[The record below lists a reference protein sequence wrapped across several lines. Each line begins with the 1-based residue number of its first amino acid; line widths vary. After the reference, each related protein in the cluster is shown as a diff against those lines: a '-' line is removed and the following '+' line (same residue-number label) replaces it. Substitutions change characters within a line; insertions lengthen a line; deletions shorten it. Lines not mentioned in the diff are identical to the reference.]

1 MIKIGPKKIDTNI
14 FLAPLSGCSD
24 LAFRLI
30 SREHGAKFCFF
41 EMVDSN
47 CLVRGP
53 RHKTFSILKTIEPDS
68 PIAAQLLGNDPSV
81 MLRAAR
87 EVMGCANISFLDI
100 NAACPAKKIIKKKA
114 GSYLLYDQG
123 TLSKIVKKL
132 SSALSI
138 PVTVKMRLGYEKE
151 TLKDILKF
159 AKTCES
165 SGAQAIFVH
174 GRTRSQGYMGEVDY
188 RSIKAIK
195 DSVKIPVFGAGNIL
209 SPELAKKMLD
219 QTGCDGI
226 LVARGA
232 LGNPWIFSQIEEYL
246 NNGRTMPPVNFSVKK
261 AVLKKHLFYV
271 ERYKVMSPSNKA
283 GFMCKVATWYLRGF
297 PKATRIRQ
305 KISIVKRYEE
315 MIKLIDELTG
325 P

>member
-1 MIKIGPKKIDTNI
+1 MIKIGSKKIDTNI

-53 RHKTFSILKTIEPDS
+53 RHKTFSILKTVERDT
-68 PIAAQLLGNDPSV
+68 PIAAQLLGSDPSV
-81 MLRAAR
+81 MLKAAR
-87 EVMGCANISFLDI
+87 EVMGCAKIAFLDI

-114 GSYLLYDQG
+114 GSYLLYDQR

-132 SSALSI
+132 SSGLSI
-138 PVTVKMRLGYEKE
+138 PITVKMRLGYETE

-165 SGAQAIFVH
+165 NGAQAIFVH
-174 GRTRSQGYMGEVDY
+174 GRTRAQGYMGEIDY
-188 RSIKAIK
+188 ESIKAIK

-209 SPELAKKMLD
+209 SPELAKKMFD

-232 LGNPWIFSQIEEYL
+232 LGNPWIFSQIKEYL
-246 NNGRTMPPVNFSVKK
+246 NTGRTMPPVNFSAKK
-261 AVLKKHLFYV
+261 AALKKHLFYV
-271 ERYKVMSPSNKA
+271 ERYKLMSPSNKA
-283 GFMCKVATWYLRGF
+283 GFMCKVAMWYLRGF

-305 KISIVKRYEE
+305 KISIVKGYEE
-315 MIKLIDELTG
+315 MIKLIDGLKG